1 MKTEDI
7 NNLID
12 INTKEELK
20 DLAKSM
26 DTMTNNQ
33 KSPKVTLVNG
43 VKKVL

>member
-26 DTMTNNQ
+26 DTMTT
-33 KSPKVTLVNG
+33 PPETLG
-43 VKKVL
+43 K